1 MEHQNLN
8 TEENANSDLDVV
20 SGSPS
25 FDEWLDKYFKTPK
38 LKMMYM
44 RKDGKE
50 EFDRETLL
58 KRYKRAYK
66 PSQDCLQL
74 VYIRTV

>member
-1 MEHQNLN
+1 MN
-8 TEENANSDLDVV
+8 ENETLKTAQKPLLVIPDV

-25 FDEWLDKYFKTPK
+25 FEEWLDKYFKTPK
-38 LKMMYM
+38 MKMMYM
-44 RKDGKE
+44 RKDGKG

-66 PSQDCLQL
+66 RSQD
-74 VYIRTV
+74 YR